1 MLIHIKLSQMFLEI
15 SGHFLLGLSDLV
27 KEYQKSH
34 TFGNIFMSGL
44 LFLPKK
50 EKAPQW
56 DWFVHSTLWKA
67 GSFWKGDLIAS
78 CELVA
83 NTLWVRQGAKCILL
97 GLLLWVC
104 CCELGHSNMLL
115 WRNSKC
121 LPESAQRGTWNII
134 RDGKIARYRKRV
146 SHSLTA
152 HGLRKTNALLFK
164 KEAGIVYPNR

>member
-1 MLIHIKLSQMFLEI
+1 MFLEI

-121 LPESAQRGTWNII
+121 LPDLWSQNIRKGDTTPTVFLLPVPCKLLCSNCMNAKSRHI
-134 RDGKIARYRKRV
+134 SIA
-146 SHSLTA
+146 LTA
-152 HGLRKTNALLFK
+152 ELSGSTRF
-164 KEAGIVYPNR
+164 G